1 LFKRLT
7 DMNNDVFINQLAYLT
22 GCPRKQVIDTLR
34 RMSAMPEVQKF
45 IKEQKHGK
53 GRGERAS

>member
-1 LFKRLT
+1 
-7 DMNNDVFINQLAYLT
+7 MSNDVIINQLAHIT
-22 GCPRKQVIDTLR
+22 GSSRKQVIDTLR

-53 GRGERAS
+53 GRGERTS

>member
-1 LFKRLT
+1 
-7 DMNNDVFINQLAYLT
+7 MNNDVFINQLAYLT

-45 IKEQKHGK
+45 LKEQKHGK
-53 GRGERAS
+53 DRGEKAS